1 MFYIQNYTVHKC
13 SVFSLWTHS
22 ICPHTFM
29 SMSGVTAVMAAVMLP
44 ISKHVK
50 LMISLFLTVHVWTSD
65 DFF

>member
-44 ISKHVK
+44 STYQQTRETH
-50 LMISLFLTVHVWTSD
+50 
-65 DFF
+65 DFTLSNSTRLDIR